1 MENLNSIVVANR
13 ASVKS
18 LSLANLESKEMFAS
32 WKSSCESLR
41 LAISAYAV
49 ADRSGKDNTEAEVSA
64 CFTAYRAV
72 LKFFENKAES
82 FKLKPEAQDIGA
94 LRDIC
99 GQYKKIKG
107 SVSGKDFMP
116 ISSIAFRKALED
128 FIADR
133 ITSRTAKTAEEIEA
147 EKTAKREARKAE
159 RKAKKDAENTA
170 NTAA

>member
-1 MENLNSIVVANR
+1 MENLNAIVVANR
-13 ASVKS
+13 NSSKS
-18 LSLANLESKEMFAS
+18 LNLANLESKEMFGS
-32 WKSSCESLR
+32 WKTSCESLR

-49 ADRSGKDNTEAEVSA
+49 ADRSGKDNTETEASA

-82 FKLKPEAQDIGA
+82 FKLKPEAQDVA
-94 LRDIC
+94 SLRDIC
-99 GQYKKIKG
+99 GQYKKVKG
-107 SVSGKDFMP
+107 STTGKDFMP

-133 ITSRTAKTAEEIEA
+133 ITNRTAKTAEEIEA

-159 RKAKKDAENTA
+159 RKAKKDAEN
-170 NTAA
+170 AA

>member
-1 MENLNSIVVANR
+1 MENLNTIVVANR

-18 LSLANLESKEMFAS
+18 LSLSNLESKEMFSS

-49 ADRSGKDNTEAEVSA
+49 ADRSGKDNTETEVSA

-82 FKLKPEAQDIGA
+82 FRLKPEAQDISA

-99 GQYKKIKG
+99 GQYKKVKG
-107 SVSGKDFMP
+107 SVSGKDFTP
-116 ISSIAFRKALED
+116 IGSMAFRKALED

-133 ITSRTAKTAEEIEA
+133 ITNRTAKTAEAIEA
-147 EKTAKREARKAE
+147 EKTAKREAKKAE
-159 RKAKKDAENTA
+159 RKAKKDAEKA
-170 NTAA
+170 SKPAA